1 MKFHYW
7 KKKWVLGTLQSL
19 LLWQFPLPRRRRS
32 HTPKFELSL
41 NLTEPPSN
49 SEAPNPSPPQEKQP
63 HLKFSALP
71 ICLQLLLG
79 FLFHCYAVFSFFLLL
94 STFSHSLAMTFRLGE
109 ALTVK
114 DLNAV
119 LYHFK
124 SSNKFNHISQVF
136 ASSTFY
142 V

>member
-1 MKFHYW
+1 MNSYYW
-7 KKKWVLGTLQSL
+7 KKKWVLATLQSPR
-19 LLWQFPLPRRRRS
+19 LWQFRLPPRRRS
-32 HTPKFELSL
+32 HPPKFEVSL

-49 SEAPNPSPPQEKQP
+49 SEAPNPFPLQEKQP

-71 ICLQLLLG
+71 ICLQLLRG
-79 FLFHCYAVFSFFLLL
+79 FLFHCYAVFSLFLLP
-94 STFSHSLAMTFRLGE
+94 STFSHPLSMTFRLGE
-109 ALTVK
+109 SLTVK

-124 SSNKFNHISQVF
+124 SSNKFNHISQVPP
-136 ASSTFY
+136 SSSAY